1 MKKIFYLLLAMIFVA
16 CEEGRSPELI
26 ETTTGYHYRIDT
38 IKGHS
43 FYYDNR
49 CAFGDHECKKC
60 EERFVF
66 LIDSII
72 DDRVVKLLGMET
84 K

>member
-16 CEEGRSPELI
+16 CEENPRHPELI
-26 ETTTGYHYRIDT
+26 ETANGYHYRIDT

-60 EERFVF
+60 EERFIF
-66 LIDSII
+66 ILDSII
-72 DDRVVKLLGMET
+72 DDRVVKLLGKE
-84 K
+84 